1 MNALILDRR
10 TSITF
15 FVIAIANK
23 IVASASQSYM
33 RHYRIGIMEWRVMAL
48 LAAESGITAKDITV
62 LSGVT
67 AGSVSRA
74 IRSLRKRGHVRVKID
89 STDNRR
95 SLLVLTRSGRAL
107 HDRVILSSLQREKL
121 LLSEFSRSEYRALL
135 GYLKRLSAN
144 VSRVRAHVPAAIV
157 RSTEV

>member
-1 MNALILDRR
+1 MNSLILNRR

-74 IRSLRKRGHVRVKID
+74 IRSLRKRRHVRVTAD
-89 STDNRR
+89 RADNRR
-95 SLLVLTRSGRAL
+95 GLLVLTRTGRAL
-107 HDRVILSSLQREKL
+107 HDQVILSSLTREKL
-121 LLSEFSRSEYRALL
+121 LLNGFSRAEYRKLL
-135 GYLKRLSAN
+135 GFLERLSAN
-144 VSRVRAHVPAAIV
+144 VSRVSAHVPEEV
-157 RSTEV
+157 RDVHS